1 MIKIRED
8 YDDRRVQILSV
19 NPINREGK
27 VESDAKRYKLPFPV
41 LVGRD
46 TDIVKDYR
54 IKGLPRIII
63 IDIKGQLAFYEKFA
77 PAEEIQEIL
86 DSLLEEVPSESSQGK

>member
-1 MIKIRED
+1 M
-8 YDDRRVQILSV
+8 

-54 IKGLPRIII
+54 IKSLPRIII
-63 IDIKGQLAFYEKFA
+63 IDIKGQVAFYEKFA

-86 DSLLEEVPSESSQGK
+86 DSLLAEMSTESSQGD

>member
-1 MIKIRED
+1 
-8 YDDRRVQILSV
+8 VQILSV

-54 IKGLPRIII
+54 IKSLPRIII
-63 IDIKGQLAFYEKFA
+63 IDIKGQVAFYEKFA

-86 DSLLEEVPSESSQGK
+86 DSLLAEMSTESSQGD

>member
-1 MIKIRED
+1 M
-8 YDDRRVQILSV
+8 QILSV
-19 NPINREGK
+19 NPINRQGK
-27 VESDAKRYKLPFPV
+27 VEADAKKYKLPFPV

-46 TDIVKDYR
+46 TDIVRDYR

-63 IDIKGQLAFYEKFA
+63 IDIQGQIAFYEKFA

-86 DSLLEEVPSESSQGK
+86 DSLLEKVPSESSLQE

>member
-1 MIKIRED
+1 M
-8 YDDRRVQILSV
+8 QILSV

-54 IKGLPRIII
+54 IKSLPRIII
-63 IDIKGQLAFYEKFA
+63 IDIKGQVAFYEKFA

-86 DSLLEEVPSESSQGK
+86 DSLLAEMSTESSQGD